1 MSKLLLKTKRE
12 EKNTKRKVELR
23 SSRQSIWDVPL
34 FGGRTTRRVVIFRYM
49 YFIIFDFI
57 HWTSPRI
64 FWYPKLDVPLLGQ
77 ASIYVYPISLLSRS
91 SKLLLDETPRTAGG
105 MILAVGDGKEFCT
118 SAAELNKKKKK
129 KKENKEQQKM
139 KKNRSR

>member
-1 MSKLLLKTKRE
+1 
-12 EKNTKRKVELR
+12 
-23 SSRQSIWDVPL
+23 
-34 FGGRTTRRVVIFRYM
+34 
-49 YFIIFDFI
+49 
-57 HWTSPRI
+57 
-64 FWYPKLDVPLLGQ
+64 
-77 ASIYVYPISLLSRS
+77 
-91 SKLLLDETPRTAGG
+91 